1 MELTPDEQ
9 RTRHDQRAHLTP
21 DEIVEDT
28 TAETTGETTDDL
40 VGGSPSDLELRVSHW
55 GFRIQEEED

>member
-40 VGGSPSDLELRVSHW
+40 VGGHHRTWPRPHW
-55 GFRIQEEED
+55 GFRIQEEEED

>member
-1 MELTPDEQ
+1 MELAPDEQ

-28 TAETTGETTDDL
+28 TAETIGETTDDL
-40 VGGSPSDLELRVSHW
+40 VGGHHRTWQESHW